1 MSHIYFICPDS
12 NIPAGGIK
20 QLYRQVDVLNKNGFM
35 AYVIH
40 GHKHFKVNWFKNNT
54 PVVWHPIV
62 AKLNKN
68 SNKNLIN
75 KIKTLVKNTF
85 KPEFKYDKS
94 INNKKL
100 VLNDDDIIVLPE
112 FYGKAINTV
121 FQDQKTVVYNQ
132 NCYYSFRGYGIPN
145 QTNSIVSIYKQDR
158 LQGVI
163 VASANAVSYIKTFL
177 VDKPVYRVRYG
188 IDTNVF
194 SFQANKKKQ
203 IAFMPRKLREDSEQI
218 LNILNIR
225 GVLNGWDIVSIQG
238 MNEEEVAGVLKES
251 AIFLSFNHR
260 EGFGMPPAEAMAC
273 GCVVVGYAGQGGEE
287 YFLPNITYK
296 VPQRNIQEFTKTL
309 EQVILEF
316 ETNPQKIVKIGLE
329 ASKFIE
335 KEYSMKQEQ
344 ESIISVW
351 QELLKHEKQIHG

>member
-1 MSHIYFICPDS
+1 MSHIYFISPDL
-12 NIPAGGIK
+12 NTPAGGIK
-20 QLYRQVDVLNKNGFM
+20 QLYRQVDVLNKKGLK
-35 AYVIH
+35 AYVVH
-40 GHKHFKVNWFKNNT
+40 GHRHFKVNWFKNET

-62 AKLNKN
+62 AKLDKSSN
-68 SNKNLIN
+68 SNFKK
-75 KIKTLVKNTF
+75 KIKTLVKKTF
-85 KPEFKYDKS
+85 KPEIEYDKS

-100 VLNDDDIIVLPE
+100 VLNPDDIIVFPE

-145 QTNSIVSIYKQDR
+145 QANSNTSIYKQDR

-163 VASANAVSYIKTFL
+163 VASVDAVSYVESFL
-177 VDKPVYRVRYG
+177 VEKPVYRVRYG
-188 IDTNVF
+188 IDKNVF

-218 LNILNIR
+218 LNILDIR
-225 GVLNGWDIVSIQG
+225 GVLDGWNIVSIQG

-251 AIFLSFNHR
+251 AVFLSFNHR
-260 EGFGMPPAEAMAC
+260 EGFGMPPAEAMSC
-273 GCVVVGYAGQGGEE
+273 GCIVVGYTGQGGEE

-296 VPQRNIQEFTKTL
+296 VPQRNVTKFAETL
-309 EQVILEF
+309 EQVMLDF
-316 ETNPQKIVKIGLE
+316 DSNPKKMAKVGLE

-335 KEYSMKQEQ
+335 SEYSMKQEE
-344 ESIISVW
+344 ESIVKVW
-351 QELLKHEKQIHG
+351 QELLKLKDR